1 MELFELKIE
10 NTRGEIFE
18 LTNDEQNYAVI
29 GISGLTRPNTAIT
42 TSESAADGSHYKSSR
57 VGMRN
62 LVIDIDLRGD
72 IEANRQR
79 LYRIFPMK
87 TACIVYFRN
96 ENRNVKI
103 VGYVEVLDGDLFVER
118 EQMQISI
125 LCPRPF
131 WESAATLITELS
143 KTMKMFEFPFSIQT
157 PIPFSERRNLP
168 ICTIVNRGDAF
179 CGCLITIEISGEVS
193 NLNIYN
199 TATQQ
204 FFGLDYTF
212 QADDVITLNTKQG
225 EKSVSLLR
233 NGESTNLLNYMK
245 TGSAWLQ
252 IAVGTNDFTFTAS
265 NQDSVKILFASVELF
280 GGV

>member
-42 TSESAADGSHYKSSR
+42 TSESAADGSSYNSSR

-79 LYRIFPMK
+79 LYQIFPMK

-103 VGYVEVLDGDLFVER
+103 VGYVEVLEGDLFVER

-131 WESAATLITELS
+131 WESAAVLYSELS
-143 KTMKMFEFPFSIQT
+143 RIMKLFEFPFSIQT

-168 ICTIVNRGDAF
+168 LCTIVNRGDAA
-179 CGCLITIEISGEVS
+179 CGCVITIEISGDVS

-199 TATQQ
+199 SATQQ
-204 FFGLDYTF
+204 FFGFDYTF

-225 EKSVSLLR
+225 EKSVSLRR
-233 NGESTNLLNYMK
+233 NGETVNLLNYMK
-245 TGSAWLQ
+245 SGSAWLQ
-252 IAVGTNDFTFTAS
+252 LAVGANNFTFTAS
-265 NQDSVKILFASVELF
+265 NQDLVKILFASVELF

>member
-29 GISGLTRPNTAIT
+29 GISGLTRPDTAVN
-42 TSESAADGSHYKSSR
+42 TSESAADGSRYNSSR

-87 TACIVYFRN
+87 TACIVYFRK

-103 VGYVEVLDGDLFVER
+103 VGYVEVLEGDLFVER

-131 WESAATLITELS
+131 WESAAILYSELS
-143 KTMKMFEFPFSIQT
+143 RIMKLFEFPFSIQN

-168 ICTIVNRGDAF
+168 LCTIVNRGDAV
-179 CGCLITIEISGEVS
+179 CGCIITIEISGEVS
-193 NLNIYN
+193 DLNIYN
-199 TATQQ
+199 SATQQ
-204 FFGLDYTF
+204 FFGFDYTF
-212 QADDVITLNTKQG
+212 QADDIITLNTKQG

-233 NGESTNLLNYMK
+233 NGETVNLLNYMK
-245 TGSAWLQ
+245 TGSSWIQL
-252 IAVGTNDFTFTAS
+252 AVGANDFTFTAS
-265 NQDSVKILFASVELF
+265 DTDKVRILFAAVELY